1 MPCTTELAI
10 ATCLLLA
17 GCAAIRPS
25 PAPSELSRA
34 LSAIHEAER
43 GGASADRL
51 ASLHL
56 SLARS
61 ELAQAERRLSIGD
74 VEGARWLLRRAE
86 ADAELSSLLV
96 REAALRD
103 AARRTLD
110 EVNALDGRPR

>member
-1 MPCTTELAI
+1 MPCKPELVI
-10 ATCLLLA
+10 VICMLLA

-34 LSAIHEAER
+34 LSAIREAER
-43 GGASADRL
+43 AGASADRL
-51 ASLHL
+51 AALHL

-61 ELAQAERRLSIGD
+61 ELAQAKRRLSIGD
-74 VEGARWLLRRAE
+74 VEGARWLLLRAE

-110 EVNALDGRPR
+110 EASVLAGWPR

>member
-1 MPCTTELAI
+1 MLCKAELAI

-34 LSAIHEAER
+34 LSAIREAER

-51 ASLHL
+51 AALHL

-61 ELAQAERRLSIGD
+61 ELAQAERLLSIGD
-74 VEGARWLLRRAE
+74 VEGARWLLLRAE

-110 EVNALDGRPR
+110 EANVRAGWPR